1 MYCTGAARMSDN
13 IPARDRR
20 AEENDLVK
28 AQSEQNMRNKSDLWK
43 MQCRGEVLNVCLR
56 DTCNHIKQ
64 MLNVH
69 CLQEKGEINE

>member
-1 MYCTGAARMSDN
+1 MSDN

-43 MQCRGEVLNVCLR
+43 MQCRGEVLNVLF
-56 DTCNHIKQ
+56 
-64 MLNVH
+64 
-69 CLQEKGEINE
+69 